1 MLLILKKTIFE
12 LIIARYFEIMTV
24 QRNVPRFCIRGQ
36 SVDETGA
43 TSRLVPAMSLRTT
56 NKCDHVLS
64 YLKGKAIRPHPTL
77 RRGCTALS

>member
-1 MLLILKKTIFE
+1 
-12 LIIARYFEIMTV
+12 MTV

-56 NKCDHVLS
+56 NRCDHVLS
-64 YLKGKAIRPHPTL
+64 HHRGKAIRPHPTL
-77 RRGCTALS
+77 RRAAAAQRCAATVFGDADFA